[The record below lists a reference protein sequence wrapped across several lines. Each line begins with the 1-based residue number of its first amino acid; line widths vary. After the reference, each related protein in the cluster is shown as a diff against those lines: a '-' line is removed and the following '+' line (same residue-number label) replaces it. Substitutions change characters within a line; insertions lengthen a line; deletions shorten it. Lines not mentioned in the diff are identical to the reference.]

1 MIDAWKNKGHK
12 QVCKD
17 IGIEAGERS
26 AVLTINDSQK
36 ATIDAVVARQ
46 GYTTMANLKGLGI
59 YKDQIY
65 RCLNCNEAPS

>member
-26 AVLTINDSQK
+26 AVLTINDIQK

-46 GYTTMANLKGLGI
+46 GYTTMANLKDDEPWALVRDGTTG
-59 YKDQIY
+59 YY
-65 RCLNCNEAPS
+65 R